1 MKKGWIFG
9 LAVLL
14 VACNDSNTPNVET
27 DKTMGVK
34 DSARGEGGVG
44 DTSITTDSR
53 RNAPGTYNYIT
64 DTGNKTE
71 TGGPKDAP
79 HPTKPS
85 NQ

>member
-1 MKKGWIFG
+1 MRKLFIVAFG
-9 LAVLL
+9 TLL
-14 VACNDSNTPNVET
+14 GACNDTTGPNVEN
-27 DKTMGVK
+27 DKTMDVK
-34 DSARGEGGVG
+34 DSASNAPG
-44 DTSITTDSR
+44 DTINTDSR

-71 TGGPKDAP
+71 AGGPKDAP